1 MRVTVSLMS
10 IAALSCVVGA
20 TVFVAKPAKAADLGG
35 DCCADLE
42 ERVAELEA
50 TTARKG
56 NKKVS
61 VQIYG
66 KVNYA
71 TMWWDD
77 GGEQNV
83 YTVNNYNEST
93 RTGIKGKAK
102 IAGDWEGGYRLEW
115 EYRPAASSFLNQF
128 NDNNQANASALD
140 LVVRWSQMYLANKHY
155 GTLNWGL
162 TATPKYDITKNAMEY
177 ISTVKGEGGG
187 LSDTLVSDFRMNPS
201 FRLRPTGF
209 NNAEGLS
216 SLTWSNIARCYGS
229 SDQYNCSTRRNGVEY
244 SSPDFKGLFEGFN
257 VQWGWFEDDDWGAA
271 LRYKNSFS
279 PWGGG
284 SGASSDDTWLFS
296 ANVAYENLRDERLQ
310 NAGGGLASGIVP
322 IPQADGSTVNKLT
335 FFQREF
341 NEWAGSIAAKH
352 KPSGLFAMG
361 NFSTSQSDDTNV
373 RGFYTGDRA
382 PDMTA
387 WDIQA
392 GIQRRFGLFGLEQY
406 GETAFWGGYGQ
417 VNDGWAP
424 GSNGG
429 DPNNP
434 CVPGDSP
441 SSCGAGGNLGGV
453 PANSILRAGTFAS
466 VGVPTEV
473 VGSEVDRWFLA
484 LDQGFES
491 AAMHLYLAYQHFNA
505 DMSLVTRDPSVSPS
519 GKLKNVPVSI
529 DDFDL
534 IYTGGRIYF

>member
-1 MRVTVSLMS
+1 MTGGLRETASLMA
-10 IAALSCVVGA
+10 IAALLCMGA
-20 TVFVAKPAKAADLGG
+20 TVFGAKPAKAADLGG

-42 ERVAELEA
+42 ERVADLEA
-50 TTARKG
+50 TTVRKG

-71 TMWWDD
+71 GMWWDD
-77 GGEQNV
+77 GGEQNFYV
-83 YTVNNYNEST
+83 VNNYNELT

-115 EYRPAASSFLNQF
+115 EYRPAASSVLEPIQRQQPGTGQPSQ
-128 NDNNQANASALD
+128 DI
-140 LVVRWSQMYLANKHY
+140 VVRWSQMYLANKHY

-177 ISTVKGEGGG
+177 ITTVKGEGGG
-187 LSDTLVSDFRMNPS
+187 LSDSLVSDFRMNPS

-216 SLTWSNIARCYGS
+216 GLTWSNIARCYSS
-229 SDQYNCSTRRNGVEY
+229 SDQYNCSTRRNGVAY
-244 SSPDFKGLFEGFN
+244 SSPDLKGLLEGWN
-257 VQWGWFEDDDWGAA
+257 VQWGYFEDHDWGAA

-284 SGASSDDTWLFS
+284 TGASADDTWLFS
-296 ANVAYENLRDERLQ
+296 ANVAYENFRDERLQ
-310 NAGGGLASGIVP
+310 GWRRRLGKRNCSDPA
-322 IPQADGSTVNKLT
+322 IPDGSTVNKLT
-335 FFQREF
+335 FFEREF

-373 RGFYTGDRA
+373 RGFYTGDKA

-387 WDIQA
+387 WDVQA
-392 GIQRRFGLFGLEQY
+392 GIQKKFWAP

-429 DPNNP
+429 NPANP
-434 CVPGDSP
+434 CASGESP
-441 SSCGAGGNLGGV
+441 A
-453 PANSILRAGTFAS
+453 
-466 VGVPTEV
+466 
-473 VGSEVDRWFLA
+473 LA
-484 LDQGFES
+484 ALAAIS
-491 AAMHLYLAYQHFNA
+491 AASRPTA
-505 DMSLVTRDPSVSPS
+505 S
-519 GKLKNVPVSI
+519 
-529 DDFDL
+529 
-534 IYTGGRIYF
+534 